1 LQVYCESI
9 DILQGSTKL
18 KPGQK
23 NMEKLNE
30 NSNISTVSLVR
41 CQTYDQSSIDA
52 AVKKALELIGGIE
65 SYVKP
70 GDRVLLKINLL
81 TGDVPEK
88 AVTTHPALVRAMIG
102 QVKEAGGI
110 PQVGDCS
117 GHEGRP
123 NYSRYLTI
131 CRNTGIMKVCEEE
144 GVWLLHLSAE
154 SIEVK
159 APGGRI
165 FKSFILSKQVQ
176 EADVLIS
183 LPKLK
188 THALTLF
195 TGGVINN
202 FGCVTGLNKAKMHL
216 RSQDP
221 ETFSQMLVD
230 LLGIVRPDLTVM
242 DAVVG
247 MEGDGSSN
255 GTPRQVNAILAS
267 SDPVALDA
275 VACKMV
281 GIDPFMVPSTRLA
294 HEQGMGIGD
303 ISHIDIP
310 GENLKDMQIEDFKLP
325 SGTSSFFRAR
335 GLMRFLRGMLVAKPE
350 LVRLQCKKCWIC
362 IEHCPSGALS
372 KKEDYPSFDHKKCI
386 RCYCCQELCPSNAI
400 ELKTPILGRFV
411 K

>member
-1 LQVYCESI
+1 
-9 DILQGSTKL
+9 
-18 KPGQK
+18 
-23 NMEKLNE
+23 MEKLNE
-30 NSNISTVSLVR
+30 NSAISKVSLVR
-41 CQTYDQSSIDA
+41 CQTYDQSSIDV
-52 AVKKALELIGGIE
+52 AVGKVLELIGGIE
-65 SYVKP
+65 SYVRP

-88 AVTTHPALVRAMIG
+88 AVTTHPAIVRAMIR

-123 NYSRYLTI
+123 NYKRYI
-131 CRNTGIMKVCEEE
+131 AACRNTGIMKVCEEE
-144 GVWLLHLSAE
+144 GAEILHLSAE
-154 SIEVK
+154 SIEIK

-165 FKSFILSKQVQ
+165 FKSFILSKQVR
-176 EADVLIS
+176 EADVLVS

-195 TGGVINN
+195 TGGVKNN

-216 RSQDP
+216 RAQDP

-230 LLGIVRPDLTVM
+230 LLGIVRPELIVM

-247 MEGDGSSN
+247 MEGNGPSN

-267 SDPVALDA
+267 IDPVALDA

-281 GIDPFMVPSTRLA
+281 GIDPFIVPSTRLG
-294 HEQGMGIGD
+294 HEQGLGLGD
-303 ISHIDIP
+303 ISRIHVL
-310 GENLKDMQIEDFKLP
+310 GEDLKDMQIEDFQLP
-325 SGTSSFFRAR
+325 SGTASFFRAK
-335 GLMRFLRGMLVAKPE
+335 GLLRFLRSRLVAKPE
-350 LVRLQCKKCWIC
+350 LIRQQCKKCWIC
-362 IEHCPSGALS
+362 FEHCPSGALS
-372 KKEDYPSFDHKKCI
+372 KKEDYPSFDHNKCI
-386 RCYCCQELCPSNAI
+386 RCYCCQELCPNNAI
-400 ELKTPILGRFV
+400 ELKTPLLGRYV

>member
-1 LQVYCESI
+1 
-9 DILQGSTKL
+9 
-18 KPGQK
+18 
-23 NMEKLNE
+23 MEKLNE
-30 NSNISTVSLVR
+30 TSNISKVSLVR

-52 AVKKALELIGGIE
+52 AVEKALELIGGIK

-88 AVTTHPALVRAMIG
+88 AVTTHPAIVRAMIR
-102 QVKEAGGI
+102 QVKAAGGI

-123 NYSRYLTI
+123 NHKRYITA

-144 GVWLLHLSAE
+144 GAQILHLSAE
-154 SIEVK
+154 SVEVK
-159 APGGRI
+159 AQGARI

-195 TGGVINN
+195 TGGVKNN

-216 RSQDP
+216 RAQDP

-230 LLGIVRPDLTVM
+230 LLGIVHPELTLM

-247 MEGDGSSN
+247 MEGNGPSN
-255 GTPRQVNAILAS
+255 GTPKKVNAILTS
-267 SDPVALDA
+267 IDPVALDA
-275 VACKMV
+275 VASKMI
-281 GIDPFMVPSTRLA
+281 GIDPFIVPTTRLA

-303 ISHIDIP
+303 ISRIDVL
-310 GENLKDMQIEDFKLP
+310 GENIKDMQIEDFKLP
-325 SGTSSFFRAR
+325 SGTASFFRAR

-350 LVRLQCKKCWIC
+350 LVRQQCKKCWIC
-362 IEHCPSGALS
+362 MEHCPSGALS
-372 KKEDYPSFDHKKCI
+372 KKEGYPSFDHKKCI
-386 RCYCCQELCPSNAI
+386 RCYCCQELCPNDAI